1 MKRRTRKR
9 IKQAAYWAAFFILS
23 VATVVA
29 VSLIGAHLAGESSQA
44 GWALAKL
51 ASLAV
56 VGLCLLG
63 WVCEQIEQ
71 NWG

>member
-1 MKRRTRKR
+1 MNTRKKV
-9 IKQAAYWAAFFILS
+9 KQAAYWAAFFVL
-23 VATVVA
+23 ATALVVA
-29 VSLIGAHLAGESSQA
+29 ASLIGAELAGESSQA

-56 VGLCLLG
+56 AGLCLLG

-71 NWG
+71 N

>member
-1 MKRRTRKR
+1 MRLSTRKQ
-9 IKQAAYWAAFFILS
+9 IKLAAYWAAFLILA

-29 VSLIGAHLAGESSQA
+29 VSLIGAELAGESSQA

-56 VGLCLLG
+56 AAVCLLG
-63 WVCEQIEQ
+63 WACEQIED
-71 NWG
+71 

>member
-1 MKRRTRKR
+1 MKLSTRKH
-9 IKQAAYWAAFFILS
+9 IKQAAYWAAFLILA

-29 VSLIGAHLAGESSQA
+29 VSLIGAELAGESSQA